1 MNRQKIRVIA
11 LAALVVAAGAYVW
24 AQRGV
29 STVKP
34 APTTNAATK
43 KPGAVTPG
51 AKPGVPA
58 AKPGAPVANAKPAGA
73 PVTPAATGAAPGT
86 PANVPAKTPAAVPP
100 AAAAVNAKA
109 PAANMSAKPTAASVP
124 VDAPVVPTA
133 PVVPSSWQDQLQKG
147 AFLAERLKLRL
158 PEGTDLLVAS
168 TGFRDL
174 QQFVATA
181 TASHNLKLNFEELKR
196 RVITDGK
203 GLAPAID
210 AMKKVSSSTIEE
222 QRAEY
227 EARGLIQEARRH
239 PAPPAPAPKAA
250 TVKPQPKKPARTR
263 SGAEA
268 PLRTLSA
275 HYIARFDSRSPRGQD
290 SILISS
296 TSKTSMPAGP
306 PACPSYASD
315 SGIQNRRF
323 SPSTIIWTPSVQPA
337 ITPSSPKVAGAPRDT
352 ELSNIFPS
360 VVHPV

>member
-73 PVTPAATGAAPGT
+73 PVTPAATAAPGT

-109 PAANMSAKPTAASVP
+109 PAAHMTAKPTAASVP
-124 VDAPVVPTA
+124 PVVPTA
-133 PVVPSSWQDQLQKG
+133 PVEAVVPSSWQDQLQKG
-147 AFLAERLKLRL
+147 GFLAERLKPRL

-196 RVITDGK
+196 RVVTDGK

-250 TVKPQPKKPARTR
+250 TVKPQPKKPARTQ
-263 SGAEA
+263 SGA
-268 PLRTLSA
+268 
-275 HYIARFDSRSPRGQD
+275 
-290 SILISS
+290 
-296 TSKTSMPAGP
+296 
-306 PACPSYASD
+306 
-315 SGIQNRRF
+315 
-323 SPSTIIWTPSVQPA
+323 
-337 ITPSSPKVAGAPRDT
+337 
-352 ELSNIFPS
+352 
-360 VVHPV
+360 